1 MGIECAHIFVTKAE
15 PCHHAWTELLDE
27 DIGALNELGQFRAV
41 HLVLEIEVHTDLA
54 AIEHDE
60 SRAFAVDHRRK
71 TPRILA
77 SGLFDLDYLRAGF
90 SEHQGGQRPRKQGRE
105 VNDKKTGQRLHKCTL
120 AKSRELRL
128 LAGHLPRPAPL
139 GAAFALL

>member
-15 PCHHAWTELLDE
+15 PCHHAWTELFDE

-77 SGLFDLDYLRAGF
+77 SGCSILITSA
-90 SEHQGGQRPRKQGRE
+90 
-105 VNDKKTGQRLHKCTL
+105 
-120 AKSRELRL
+120 
-128 LAGHLPRPAPL
+128 PASASIKVASGP
-139 GAAFALL
+139 GS